1 MRLGGGLLPS
11 HKKRGDGDT
20 VFLDDVYFREVV
32 PMFVRKTSLLPKPG
46 KRLISSGDRR
56 MIQSQRKSLNLRAC

>member
-46 KRLISSGDRR
+46 KRLIS
-56 MIQSQRKSLNLRAC
+56 